1 MIGELFEF
9 ELKNT
14 LTNVEMPEEISERQS
29 EADKLMIEH
38 VKELLERKDK
48 ISV

>member
-1 MIGELFEF
+1 MKDPIDKVNEF
-9 ELKNT
+9 K
-14 LTNVEMPEEISERQS
+14 MPEEISERQS